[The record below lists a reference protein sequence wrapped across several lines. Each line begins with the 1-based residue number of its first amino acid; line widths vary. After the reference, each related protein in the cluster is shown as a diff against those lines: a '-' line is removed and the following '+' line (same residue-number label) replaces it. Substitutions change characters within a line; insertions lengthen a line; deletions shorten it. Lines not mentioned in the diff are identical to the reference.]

1 MNDLIKKIFIKYKNV
16 ILVSIMLV
24 VSMILFLY
32 YKRETNK
39 KLLENKIKYDKEK
52 MTKLQNV
59 KTFFVG
65 LYHHDGNDIMTT
77 LYTLSNIYHTS
88 SYPLRINVGI
98 IFYNTDVPDI
108 KYVLNNIN
116 RPYYSSNINI
126 LAVNENFK
134 GINFA
139 RYQIENELYHGEDYI
154 VFLSTGI
161 QLIDGW
167 DMIIQEKMNINHVWT
182 SIPIETSFTKNI
194 CWYPVFKNDNS
205 GLLTFDND
213 SVVRIMPSIR
223 LSFDRWEGGIPV
235 YNEFENMNCIDKVFD
250 IRSITKD
257 FFVIHKS
264 KKNIIYPI
272 NEYGQGLLHN
282 SLLLNENCILY
293 EFLIT
298 HLLLYNDIPIKT
310 PGYCMAYSIV
320 STDKNTDSVN
330 INKSWTMISHIV
342 GKTSID
348 NNFSQQIKIKNKF
361 EEIIN
366 KVTGINFYENKVSL
380 NSYVGINESNEIDEE
395 EIISKYGSFKNLSSI
410 IKHYKDNYS

>member
-1 MNDLIKKIFIKYKNV
+1 DLIKKIFIKYKNV

-154 VFLSTGI
+154 
-161 QLIDGW
+161 
-167 DMIIQEKMNINHVWT
+167 
-182 SIPIETSFTKNI
+182 
-194 CWYPVFKNDNS
+194 
-205 GLLTFDND
+205 
-213 SVVRIMPSIR
+213 
-223 LSFDRWEGGIPV
+223 
-235 YNEFENMNCIDKVFD
+235 
-250 IRSITKD
+250 
-257 FFVIHKS
+257 
-264 KKNIIYPI
+264 
-272 NEYGQGLLHN
+272 
-282 SLLLNENCILY
+282 
-293 EFLIT
+293 
-298 HLLLYNDIPIKT
+298 
-310 PGYCMAYSIV
+310 
-320 STDKNTDSVN
+320 
-330 INKSWTMISHIV
+330 
-342 GKTSID
+342 
-348 NNFSQQIKIKNKF
+348 
-361 EEIIN
+361 
-366 KVTGINFYENKVSL
+366 
-380 NSYVGINESNEIDEE
+380 
-395 EIISKYGSFKNLSSI
+395 
-410 IKHYKDNYS
+410 